1 MICKSNYMYHN
12 MARFYGNS
20 VLLYILDHDCS
31 QEEEEEKKKKHK
43 NERFQN
49 SVSEY
54 VLWSLGQ
61 MNLLKI

>member
-31 QEEEEEKKKKHK
+31 QEEEEKKKKKKK
-43 NERFQN
+43 NIKMSDFKTAYQDMF
-49 SVSEY
+49 
-54 VLWSLGQ
+54 LGV
-61 MNLLKI
+61 